1 MENMREELCRVLTF
15 FLSPAFF
22 ILINLSI
29 ILRYNGFTFPVF
41 SFSHILGP
49 EAVGC
54 WVPLSPQG
62 QPLPPSHFLKA
73 CGWGYSSVHGI
84 LTGHATQHEI
94 RGGVVHLQSQQTE
107 AGGSET

>member
-1 MENMREELCRVLTF
+1 MDLLFQSFPSATF
-15 FLSPAFF
+15 W
-22 ILINLSI
+22 
-29 ILRYNGFTFPVF
+29 GQKQW
-41 SFSHILGP
+41 
-49 EAVGC
+49 AVGFPC
-54 WVPLSPQG
+54 PPQG